1 MIMQAV
7 IMGAYS
13 NQKAIQ
19 SRKDFVCP
27 SGREGSGHYHT
38 LDCGEDADCV

>member
-1 MIMQAV
+1 MIKQAV